1 MGGSDSKNKTKNDDK
16 KLPNDTMNEND
27 GKPMKVEDDIIIY
40 KPDLSDGI
48 PVTRNNCEVVD

>member
-1 MGGSDSKNKTKNDDK
+1 VIVKIKLKNDDK